1 MAKINSS
8 NIFKDFEKSV
18 RVHGAMLDLNSLAQ
32 IASYIG
38 MPQRTFSDK
47 VKKLSFDYLELRNLF
62 KKLHYTKDEINVLW
76 D

>member
-1 MAKINSS
+1 MAKINSN
-8 NIFKDFEKSV
+8 NIFKDFEKSI
-18 RVHGAMLDLNSLAQ
+18 RVHGATLGLNSLRQ

-38 MPQRTFSDK
+38 MPERTFSGK